1 MSNIFLIPH
10 CLILEEELHVAV
22 GTCLKKK
29 YIYIY
34 IIMYSNT

>member
-22 GTCLKKK
+22 GTCLKK
-29 YIYIY
+29 ILYIY